1 MPNTPACIEQAPLSQ
16 FPVPSLALQDVVIG
30 RTEVWRA

>member
-16 FPVPSLALQDVVIG
+16 FPVPSPALQDVVTD
-30 RTEVWRA
+30 RTEVRRA